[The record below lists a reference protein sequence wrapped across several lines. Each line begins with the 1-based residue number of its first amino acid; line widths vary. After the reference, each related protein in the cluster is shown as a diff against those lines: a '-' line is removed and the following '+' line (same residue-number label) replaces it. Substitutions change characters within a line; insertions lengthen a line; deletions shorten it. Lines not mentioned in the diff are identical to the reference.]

1 MINNRKTHQQAP
13 PTFKVAKQ
21 ILSNVLCSTAALML
35 VGWPLAYP
43 VQCLA
48 EEDAT
53 ILKPDVPKLDL
64 APSQPVPKGT
74 VLKGNVAHHAKVA
87 PPPTSKPKRLNSRIV
102 RPDIGPLNGLLKGTS
117 DKDKGVN
124 LGAELQ
130 QPYTI
135 DRTIGIIGIKFLKV
149 GERPPLVNRVF
160 PGTPAYKNG
169 LSVDD
174 IIVAVDGVPTSGL
187 TKDECYDL
195 IVGTPNTPI
204 TVTLM
209 HHGSFEVKNMVRMDF
224 NEIPDPMVRRD
235 YLHSL

>member
-1 MINNRKTHQQAP
+1 MKNDRQTHKLP
-13 PTFKVAKQ
+13 FISSKVAKQ
-21 ILSNVLCSTAALML
+21 ILRNVYVFAAALLL
-35 VGWPLAYP
+35 VACPLACP
-43 VQCLA
+43 TAGLA
-48 EEDAT
+48 EEET
-53 ILKPDVPKLDL
+53 ILRPDVPKLDT
-64 APSQPVPKGT
+64 APPITKGT
-74 VLKGNVAHHAKVA
+74 LLKGNVAHHAKIS
-87 PPPTSKPKRLNSRIV
+87 PPPKSKPKRLNSRIV
-102 RPDIGPLNGLLKGTS
+102 RPDIGPLNGLLKGTTDQ
-117 DKDKGVN
+117 DKSVT
-124 LGAELQ
+124 LGGEVQ

-135 DRTIGIIGIKFLKV
+135 DKSIGIIGIKFLKV

-174 IIVAVDGVPTSGL
+174 MIVAVDGIPTSDK

-204 TVTLM
+204 TVTVM
-209 HHGSFEVKNMVRMDF
+209 HNGSFEVKNMVRMDF